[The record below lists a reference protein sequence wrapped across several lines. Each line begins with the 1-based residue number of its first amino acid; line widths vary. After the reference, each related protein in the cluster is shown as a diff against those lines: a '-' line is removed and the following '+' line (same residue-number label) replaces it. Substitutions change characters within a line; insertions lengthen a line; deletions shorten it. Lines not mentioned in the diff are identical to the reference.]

1 MIGVELLIGL
11 GCAVLLLYL
20 NRARLAQ
27 RALRARLE
35 QQVQALRAELGRSW
49 TTAEQMAGEL
59 AIGDQTLFFPIIHD
73 ITERR
78 EVQEALRRSEERFRS
93 IFTSAAIGIVLLDRD
108 KRPLLINPALERFIG
123 VSAAQL
129 QQTDV
134 QTVTHPDDW
143 EEDARLF
150 DELCAGQRDTYAIE
164 KRYVGA
170 DGRLR
175 WGHLTVSAI
184 RDAAGTVTGAIGM
197 VENITER
204 KETERR
210 LREDEERFKALAETS
225 PLAIYMSTGIE
236 QRAQYVNSTFVR
248 LFGYT
253 LGEVPTVN
261 DWWPR
266 AYPDPTY
273 RRQIVDAWQRRVERA
288 IATQSE
294 IAPMETVVTCKDGSQ
309 KTVEWGFKT
318 IGAQNWSFG
327 LDLTARKQAEDAL
340 ARAKEAAEAANRAK
354 GEFLANMSHEIR
366 TPLNAILGFAQV
378 LERDPKLD
386 AGQQESLATIR
397 RSGEHLLTLI
407 NDILDMAK
415 IEAGRMVCQAA
426 PFDLGALV
434 METEAFFRTRAHDS
448 GLKLSVET
456 PAPLGMVVGDAM
468 RLRQVL
474 INLVSNAI
482 KFTPAG
488 RVTLRVE
495 AELGDRLRFSVADTG
510 VGIAPRDLEQL
521 FEPFS
526 QTASGLRV
534 EGGTGLGLAL
544 SRQFVRLMGGE
555 LSASSTPGQGSCFAF
570 ILTLPP
576 ADCREPGA
584 GPAAP
589 PIVGLEPGQPVCRVL
604 IVDDLP
610 DNRTPLRLLLESL
623 NPLPPVILC
632 REAADGQEAVALWE
646 EWQPQVVFMDMRMP
660 VLSGEAATRRIKG
673 RMAARPAA
681 VRSVVI
687 ALTASAFNDHRD
699 QFLACGCDDF
709 AAKPFRAEELFAI
722 LERLVGLRFIRDGE
736 ARSADDALS
745 ADTLAVRLSACSG
758 QWRAELRGAVALG
771 DFGRI
776 TTLIEQLDA
785 RDAALR
791 TVLSRWAYRYDLD
804 AFSQLLSTRG

>member
-1 MIGVELLIGL
+1 MIAVELLIGL
-11 GCAVLLLYL
+11 GCAALLLHLYQ
-20 NRARLAQ
+20 AHLAQ
-27 RALRARLE
+27 HALRARLE
-35 QQVQALRAELGRSW
+35 LQVQALRTELGQARA
-49 TTAEQMAGEL
+49 TAQQLADER
-59 AIGDQTLFFPIIHD
+59 AIGDQTPLFASMHES
-73 ITERR
+73 TTRR
-78 EVQEALRRSEERFRS
+78 EVQEALRQSEERFRT
-93 IFTSAAIGIVLLDRD
+93 IFTSAAIGIALLDRD

-123 VSAAQL
+123 VAAAQL
-129 QQTDV
+129 QQTAV

-143 EEDARLF
+143 EEDDRLF
-150 DELCAGQRDTYAIE
+150 GELCAGLRDTYAIE
-164 KRYVGA
+164 KRYVRA
-170 DGRLR
+170 DGQLR

-184 RDAAGTVTGAIGM
+184 RDATGAVTGAIGM

-204 KETERR
+204 KEVERR

-225 PLAIYMSTGIE
+225 PLAIYVSTGIE
-236 QRAQYVNSTFVR
+236 QQAQYVNSTFVS

-253 LGEVPTVN
+253 LDEVPTVG

-266 AYPDPTY
+266 AYPDPAY
-273 RRQIVDAWQRRVERA
+273 RRQIVDAWQRQVERA
-288 IATQSE
+288 IATRSE
-294 IAPMETVVTCKDGSQ
+294 IAPMETVVTCKDGSR
-309 KTVEWGFKT
+309 KTIEWGFKT

-340 ARAKEAAEAANRAK
+340 AGAKEAAEAANRAK

-378 LERDPKLD
+378 LERDPTLA

-415 IEAGRMVCQAA
+415 IDAGRMVCQAVA
-426 PFDLGALV
+426 FDLGGLIT
-434 METEAFFRTRAHDS
+434 ETAAFFRKRAHDS
-448 GLKLSVET
+448 GLTLSVET
-456 PAPLGMVVGDAM
+456 PAPLGMVMGDAT

-495 AELGDRLRFSVADTG
+495 AQMGDRLRFSVSDTG
-510 VGIAPRDLEQL
+510 IGIAAPDLGQL
-521 FEPFS
+521 FEAFS
-526 QTASGLRV
+526 QTASGLQV
-534 EGGTGLGLAL
+534 QGGTGLGLAL

-555 LSASSTPGQGSCFAF
+555 LSASSALGQGSCFAF
-570 ILTLPP
+570 VLTLPP
-576 ADCREPGA
+576 ADCGEPA
-584 GPAAP
+584 GRPAAP
-589 PIVGLEPGQPVCRVL
+589 VVGLEPGQPVCRVL

-610 DNRTPLRLLLESL
+610 DNRTPLRVLLESL
-623 NPLPPVILC
+623 NPQPPVILC
-632 REAADGQEAVALWE
+632 REAADGQEGVALWE
-646 EWQPQVVFMDMRMP
+646 EWQPQVVLMDMRMP
-660 VLSGEAATRRIKG
+660 VLSGEAATRRIKE
-673 RMAARPAA
+673 RMAARPEA

-722 LERLVGLRFIRDGE
+722 LERLVGLRFIRAGE
-736 ARSADDALS
+736 GRIADDALS
-745 ADTLAVRLSACSG
+745 ADTLAVRLSACSA

-785 RDAALR
+785 RDATLR
-791 TVLSRWAYRYDLD
+791 KVLSQWAYQYDLD
-804 AFSQLLSTRG
+804 AFSQIVRRCG

>member
-1 MIGVELLIGL
+1 MITVELLIGL
-11 GCAVLLLYL
+11 GCAVLLLHL

-27 RALRARLE
+27 CALMVRLE
-35 QQVQALRAELGRSW
+35 QQVQALRAELGQSL
-49 TTAEQMAGEL
+49 TTAEQMAGER
-59 AIGDQTLFFPIIHD
+59 ASGDQPPLLSIIQD

-78 EVQEALRRSEERFRS
+78 EVQEALRQSEERFRT
-93 IFTSAAIGIVLLDRD
+93 IFTSAAIGIVLLDLD

-143 EEDARLF
+143 EEDVRLF
-150 DELCAGQRDTYAIE
+150 GELCTGQRDTYAIE
-164 KRYVGA
+164 KRYVRA
-170 DGRLR
+170 DGRQR

-210 LREDEERFKALAETS
+210 LREEEERFKALADTS

-253 LGEVPTVN
+253 LDEVPTVE

-266 AYPDPTY
+266 AYPDPAY
-273 RRQIVDAWQRRVERA
+273 RRQVAETWQRQVTRA

-294 IAPMETVVTCKDGSQ
+294 IEPMETVVACKDGSY
-309 KTVEWGFKT
+309 KTIEWGFKT
-318 IGAQNWSFG
+318 IGAQSWAFG

-340 ARAKEAAEAANRAK
+340 ARAKDAAEAANRAK

-378 LERDPKLD
+378 LERDPTLD
-386 AGQQESLATIR
+386 SGQQESLATIR

-415 IEAGRMVCQAA
+415 IEAGRMVCQAVA
-426 PFDLGALV
+426 FDLGGLIT
-434 METEAFFRTRAHDS
+434 ETEAFFRQRAHDS
-448 GLKLSVET
+448 GLTLSVET
-456 PAPLGMVVGDAM
+456 PAPLGMVMGDAT

-495 AELGDRLRFSVADTG
+495 AQMGDRLRFSVSDTG
-510 VGIAPRDLEQL
+510 IGIAAPDLGQL
-521 FEPFS
+521 FEAFS
-526 QTASGLRV
+526 QTASGLQV
-534 EGGTGLGLAL
+534 QGGTGLGLAL

-555 LSASSTPGQGSCFAF
+555 LSASSALGQGSCFAF
-570 ILTLPP
+570 VLTLPP
-576 ADCREPGA
+576 ADCGEPA
-584 GPAAP
+584 GRPAAP
-589 PIVGLEPGQPVCRVL
+589 VVGLEPGQPVCRVL

-610 DNRTPLRLLLESL
+610 DNRTPLRVLLESL
-623 NPLPPVILC
+623 NPQPPVILC
-632 REAADGQEAVALWE
+632 REAADGQEGVALWE
-646 EWQPQVVFMDMRMP
+646 EWQPQVVLMDMRMP
-660 VLSGEAATRRIKG
+660 VLSGEAATRRIKE
-673 RMAARPAA
+673 RMAARPEA

-745 ADTLAVRLSACSG
+745 ADTLAVCLSACSA

-771 DFGRI
+771 DFDRI